1 MSNSLNK
8 CRLVKGW
15 IKPFLA
21 AIEDGYNELNAS
33 QMAGISTVMVS
44 QQVDQDPAF
53 KKSYEDAHEN
63 RRERPG
69 HGAW

>member
-1 MSNSLNK
+1 MSESLKK
-8 CRLVKGW
+8 CRLVHGW

-21 AIEDGYNELNAS
+21 AIEDGYNELNSA
-33 QMAGISTVMVS
+33 QMAGISTVMVA
-44 QQVDQDPAF
+44 QQVDNDPAF
-53 KKSYEDAHEN
+53 KKSYEDTHAN